1 MTNYFVPFSQDLIM
15 ASQKSTLSK
24 PGPALHSIQGAKQ
37 NNSSRAIRQS
47 LAAVRPMFLS
57 GQITSQPA
65 DLAGVSL
72 TEQSACE
79 NFAIAWL
86 GLMFEDQLAP
96 YMSANVRID
105 TLKESYQKL
114 MQLAKKHDISD
125 MHDAQAESLLLQSQ
139 GLRELGVVEQPS
151 SGKGFLD
158 EVKTELSDEM
168 RQPHSAALLH
178 SFHYIKADG
187 TKGGHTIGYFRK
199 IRQVDG
205 EHRPVDEY
213 VVVFDP
219 SLGEA
224 CIRADEL
231 PKAFSNLFAR
241 YGAELTQS
249 VLRRIDVDSSKQ
261 SDRLWH

>member
-24 PGPALHSIQGAKQ
+24 PGRATQNTRGAKQ
-37 NNSSRAIRQS
+37 NSSRDIRQS

-57 GQITSQPA
+57 SKTSNRSVA
-65 DLAGVSL
+65 IDGVGLS
-72 TEQSACE
+72 EQSACE

-86 GLMFEDQLAP
+86 GLMFEDQIAP
-96 YMSANVRID
+96 YVSANVRID
-105 TLKESYQKL
+105 TLKDSYQKL
-114 MQLAKKHDISD
+114 MQLYEKYYISD
-125 MHDAQAESLLLQSQ
+125 MHHSHTDSLLLQSQ

-158 EVKTELSDEM
+158 EVKVELGYEM

-178 SFHYIKADG
+178 SFNYIKADG

-199 IRQVDG
+199 IQQIDG
-205 EHRPVDEY
+205 EPRPVDEY

-224 CIRADEL
+224 CIRAEEL
-231 PKAFSNLFAR
+231 PKAFSNLFSR

-249 VLRRIDVDSSKQ
+249 VLRRIDVDSSKK